1 MKVKAVKMFID
12 GYYGHFWPGEIKEVS
27 PATAE
32 KLKAMGL
39 VEVADSVKADE
50 PPKVE
55 EKRAQKNGRKRTDQP

>member
-12 GYYGHFWPGEIKEVS
+12 GHFGHFWPGETKEVS

-32 KLKAMGL
+32 KLVAMEL
-39 VEVADSVKADE
+39 VEVVEPVKASE

-55 EKRAQKNGRKRTDQP
+55 PKKAPKNASNRSIQS

>member
-12 GYYGHFWPGEIKEVS
+12 GHFGHFWPGEIKEVS

-32 KLKAMGL
+32 KLVAMEL
-39 VEVADSVKADE
+39 VEVVEPVKASE

-55 EKRAQKNGRKRTDQP
+55 PKKAPKNASNRSVQP